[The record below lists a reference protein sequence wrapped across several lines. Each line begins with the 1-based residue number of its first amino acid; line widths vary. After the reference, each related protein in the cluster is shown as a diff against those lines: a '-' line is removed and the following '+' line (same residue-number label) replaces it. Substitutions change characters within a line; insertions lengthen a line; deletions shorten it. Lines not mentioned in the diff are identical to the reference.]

1 VPPGTQG
8 ILAVMDRRL
17 SLLFLHFAFCILPS
31 ALASASEGRFGGT
44 SPKLAHL
51 LASEGG
57 QTGTTLTGTI
67 TQGDSQAPLSG
78 AQVIIDE
85 LRREVRA
92 DENGRYSF
100 DNVPPGNYH
109 VGVRAE
115 GYSTRRTEVNVG
127 TTPAELNIAVEFDLH
142 FAEVVSVSPNARPQF
157 ESYQPTTVLSGQDLA
172 KQLES
177 TIGAT
182 LAEAPGVAMR
192 SFGPGPARPV
202 IRGLDGDR
210 VVVLEDGQRMGDL
223 SSQSGD
229 HGVPVNPAAA
239 KKIEVVRGPA
249 TLLYGANAIGGLVNV
264 ITDQIPSE
272 STTRPSGTFTFD
284 FGSNGRQAAGAGDI
298 HVGNGRFAL
307 HLGGAG
313 RRADDYSTPE
323 EKVDNSQSRMAMAQI
338 GAAWTGEDA
347 YAGVSYGY
355 DDTKY
360 GIPVVEEGLI
370 SLTPKRHAFS
380 ARASASKMGGWLQS
394 YRATLGVRRYEHA
407 ELEGDEVGTTFNNNS
422 AEGELLLSHR
432 PAGRLVGSV
441 GGWFLDRRFEAIGA
455 EALSPPIDQRSF
467 AGFVYEELKFSH
479 ATVQFGGRLDRTT
492 FRPQASLPARDFTE
506 WSGSLGLLI
515 QPEAANDNF
524 VIALSLARAAR
535 NPALEELYFFGPHP
549 GNLAF
554 EIGNPDLEAERGL
567 GFDLSLRGRSSR
579 FEGEVTVFRN
589 NIKNYVFRS
598 PLTEDE
604 FEEREEE
611 LEERF
616 NVAPPAPG
624 ETHDHGD
631 FPFVEFTGRD
641 STLTGFEAHGD
652 VKLTSE
658 LTLEATFDLVRGE
671 LSDSGDPLPR
681 IPPARLTAGLTYQR
695 NAFQIGGSVTVA
707 AEQNRVYGDESPTDG
722 YTTGRLFTTYAFDRG
737 GVLNTITARLD
748 NVANTL
754 YRSHLNYLKDVLP
767 EIGRSFRL
775 VYTVGF

>member
-1 VPPGTQG
+1 MRRTT
-8 ILAVMDRRL
+8 AVFVF
-17 SLLFLHFAFCILPS
+17 SAFCVLHAAFAF
-31 ALASASEGRFGGT
+31 A
-44 SPKLAHL
+44 
-51 LASEGG
+51 
-57 QTGTTLTGTI
+57 QTGTTLSGTI
-67 TQGDSQAPLSG
+67 TQGDTNAPLSG
-78 AQVIIDE
+78 ALVVIDE
-85 LRREVRA
+85 LRREARA
-92 DENGRYSF
+92 DADGRYVF

-115 GYSTRRTEVNVG
+115 GYSTRRTEVTVG
-127 TTPAELNIAVEFDLH
+127 ATPTELNIAVEFDLH

-182 LAEAPGVAMR
+182 LSEAPGVSMR

-264 ITDQIPSE
+264 ITDQIPTE
-272 STTRPSGTFTFD
+272 QTTRPTGTFTLD
-284 FGSNGRQAAGAGDI
+284 FGSNGGQAGGAGDI

-313 RRADDYSTPE
+313 RRSGNYTTPE
-323 EKVDNSQSRMAMAQI
+323 GEVDNSQSRMGMAQI
-338 GAAWTGEDA
+338 GAAWTGDNA
-347 YAGVSYGY
+347 YAGASYGY
-355 DDTKY
+355 DDTRY

-380 ARASASKMGGWLQS
+380 VRAGASEMAGWLQT
-394 YRATLGVRRYEHA
+394 YRATLAMRNYEHS
-407 ELEGDEVGTTFNNNS
+407 ELHGTEVGTTFNNDS
-422 AEGELLLSHR
+422 VEGEVMLSHR
-432 PAGRLVGSV
+432 PKGRLVGSF
-441 GGWFLDRRFEAIGA
+441 GGWFLNRGFEAIGA
-455 EALSPPIDQRSF
+455 EALSPPIDQESF
-467 AGFVYEELKFSH
+467 AAFLYEELKFSH
-479 ATVQFGGRLDRTT
+479 ATVQFGARYDRTNFT
-492 FRPQASLPARDFTE
+492 PQGGLPARDFAE
-506 WSGSLGLLI
+506 LSGSLGLLI

-524 VIALSLARAAR
+524 VIALSIARAAR

-554 EIGNPDLEAERGL
+554 EIGNPDLESERGL
-567 GFDLSLRGRSSR
+567 GFDLSIRGRSDR
-579 FEGEVTVFRN
+579 FEAEVTVFRN
-589 NIKNYVFRS
+589 RLQNYVFRN
-598 PLTEDE
+598 PLSEEE

-611 LEERF
+611 FEDRF
-616 NVAPPAPG
+616 NVPPPAPG
-624 ETHDHGD
+624 EEHDHGD

-641 STLTGFEAHGD
+641 ATLTGFEAHGD

-658 LTLEATFDLVRGE
+658 LTLEGTFDLVRGE
-671 LSDSGDPLPR
+671 LSDTGDPLPR

-695 NAFQIGGSVTVA
+695 NAFQVGGSVTTA
-707 AEQNRVYGDESPTDG
+707 AKQDRVYGEETPTDG
-722 YTTGRLFTTYAFDRG
+722 YTIGRLFASYSFDRG
-737 GVLNTITARLD
+737 GVLSTITARLD
-748 NVANTL
+748 NATDTL

-767 EIGRSFRL
+767 EIGRSFKL
-775 VYTVGF
+775 IYTVGF

>member
-1 VPPGTQG
+1 
-8 ILAVMDRRL
+8 M
-17 SLLFLHFAFCILPS
+17 SLLLVVLVGFAPS
-31 ALASASEGRFGGT
+31 TAASAYAAEGRYGAIT
-44 SPKLAHL
+44 PELAHFN
-51 LASEGG
+51 ASEGG
-57 QTGTTLTGTI
+57 QTGTTLSGTI
-67 TQGDSQAPLSG
+67 TQGESQAPLSG
-78 AQVIIDE
+78 ALVVIDE

-92 DENGRYSF
+92 DANGRYVF
-100 DNVPPGNYH
+100 ENVPPGNYH

-115 GYSTRRTEVNVG
+115 GYTTRRTEVTVG
-127 TTPAELNIAVEFDLH
+127 STPAELNIAVDFDLH

-264 ITDQIPSE
+264 ITDQIPTQP
-272 STTRPSGTFTFD
+272 TTRPSGTFTFD
-284 FGSNGRQAAGAGDI
+284 FGSNGGQAAGAGDV

-307 HLGGAG
+307 HIGGAG
-313 RRADDYSTPE
+313 RRAGNYSTPE
-323 EKVDNSQSRMAMAQI
+323 GEVANSQSRMAMAQV
-338 GAAWTGEDA
+338 GAAWTGDKA

-355 DDTKY
+355 DDTEY

-380 ARASASKMGGWLQS
+380 ARASASDMGGWMQS
-394 YRATLGVRRYEHA
+394 YRATLGVRNYEHA
-407 ELEGDEVGTTFNNNS
+407 ELHGAEVGTTFNNDS
-422 AEGELLLSHR
+422 VEGEVMVSHR
-432 PAGRLVGSV
+432 PAGRLVGSI
-441 GGWFLDRRFEAIGA
+441 GGWFINRSFAAIGE
-455 EALSPPIDQRSF
+455 EALSPPIDQQSLAAF
-467 AGFVYEELKFSH
+467 LYEELKFPH
-479 ATVQFGGRLDRTT
+479 ATVQFGVRFDRTH
-492 FRPQASLPARDFTE
+492 FAPEGGLPARDFAE
-506 WSGSLGLLI
+506 LSGSLGLLI

-524 VIALSLARAAR
+524 VIALSVARSAR

-554 EIGNPDLEAERGL
+554 EIGNPDLESERGF
-567 GFDLSLRGRSSR
+567 GFDLSLRGRSER
-579 FEGEVTVFRN
+579 FEAEVTVFRN
-589 NIKNYVFRS
+589 NLHNYVFRN

-616 NVAPPAPG
+616 NVPPPAPG
-624 ETHDHGD
+624 ETHDHGE

-641 STLTGFEAHGD
+641 STLTGIEVHGD

-658 LTLEATFDLVRGE
+658 LTLEGTFDVVRGE
-671 LSDSGDPLPR
+671 LSDTGDPLPR
-681 IPPARLTAGLTYQR
+681 MPPARVTAGLTYQR
-695 NAFQIGGSVTVA
+695 NALQVGGSVTA
-707 AEQNRVYGDESPTDG
+707 AAKQDRVYGDETPTEG
-722 YTTGRLFTTYAFDRG
+722 YAIGRVFASYAFDRG
-737 GVLNTITARLD
+737 GVLNTITARFD
-748 NVANTL
+748 NVTDKL